1 MAWIIDG
8 CLYENYDT
16 NFCRYLGLQGRD
28 LQDYCIEHF
37 SEIASVEDVE
47 DLSENFGIN
56 PPEGFF
62 IENLKKAKQTNLE
75 NNNDNG
81 IIFDDEVF

>member
-1 MAWIIDG
+1 MSLFRAAR
-8 CLYENYDT
+8 T
-16 NFCRYLGLQGRD
+16 SFAS
-28 LQDYCIEHF
+28 YCIEHF

-75 NNNDNG
+75 NDNDNG
-81 IIFDDEVF
+81 IIFDDEVFKRG